1 MSDAAHRCMALRDG
15 KPCER
20 EATDI
25 RRFGLRIF
33 IVCDKHYSSTFSGHT
48 QEPVDLG
55 ALPGPLLAEYTA
67 AVEALA
73 SELWQR
79 WDELKRQ
86 ACRAQGEATRAREA
100 LEAQSK

>member
-1 MSDAAHRCMALRDG
+1 MALRDG

-20 EATDI
+20 EATYV
-25 RRFGLRIF
+25 RRFGLRVF
-33 IVCDKHYSSTFSGHT
+33 AVCENHYHSRFSGHT
-48 QEPVDLG
+48 QEPVDLC
-55 ALPGPLLAEYTA
+55 ALPSPLLAEYTA

-73 SELWQR
+73 AELWGR

-100 LEAQSK
+100 LEATK